1 MFRIIKQLHGGHS
14 GGDGG
19 SDVKQSAPGSSAVAT
34 VDNATENERANLR
47 DRLSKARGRRYTN
60 QTGGAIGVADQIKKA
75 LLGE

>member
-14 GGDGG
+14 GGGG
-19 SDVKQSAPGSSAVAT
+19 SSVKQSAPGSSAVAT

-47 DRLSKARGRRYTN
+47 DRLAKARGRRYTN
-60 QTGGAIGVADQIKKA
+60 QTGGVMGVADQIKKA

>member
-14 GGDGG
+14 GGGG
-19 SDVKQSAPGSSAVAT
+19 SDVKQSAPGSNAVPM
-34 VDNATENERANLR
+34 VDNATESQRANLR

-60 QTGGAIGVADQIKKA
+60 QTGGAMGVADQIKKA

>member
-14 GGDGG
+14 GGGG
-19 SDVKQSAPGSSAVAT
+19 SSVKQSAPGSSAVAT

-47 DRLSKARGRRYTN
+47 DRLSKARGRKYTN
-60 QTGGAIGVADQIKKA
+60 KTSGELSTVDQIKKA

>member
-14 GGDGG
+14 GGGG

-34 VDNATENERANLR
+34 VDNATESQRANLR
-47 DRLSKARGRRYTN
+47 ERLSTARGRKYTN
-60 QTGGAIGVADQIKKA
+60 QTGGGLSAVDQIKKA

>member
-14 GGDGG
+14 GGGG

-47 DRLSKARGRRYTN
+47 DRLSRARGRDYSNR
-60 QTGGAIGVADQIKKA
+60 TGGMSVTDQIKKA